1 MAVIYSLGHRLFRW
15 VSFSFSR
22 DFPRQNLTATDWK
35 FHIVMVVEHALY
47 DIASFK
53 FIETC
58 VVAQDVI
65 HLDKCT
71 MCT

>member
-1 MAVIYSLGHRLFRW
+1 
-15 VSFSFSR
+15 
-22 DFPRQNLTATDWK
+22 
-35 FHIVMVVEHALY
+35 MVVEHALY